1 MGANADKDLWGQA
14 LAIESRYGDRG
25 PEVIAAMIAELQ
37 RASNYA
43 NIEFW
48 TNVAQCLEDL
58 HAIRY
63 PCTVRMPAVENRQLA
78 AHRKQPDCS
87 AAMQKV

>member
-1 MGANADKDLWGQA
+1 MGAKADKDLWGQA

-25 PEVIAAMIAELQ
+25 PKVIAAMISELQ

-43 NIEFW
+43 DVEFW

-63 PCTVRMPAVENRQLA
+63 PGIVRMPAAENRQFA
-78 AHRKQPDCS
+78 AHRKQQDCS
-87 AAMQKV
+87 AATQKV